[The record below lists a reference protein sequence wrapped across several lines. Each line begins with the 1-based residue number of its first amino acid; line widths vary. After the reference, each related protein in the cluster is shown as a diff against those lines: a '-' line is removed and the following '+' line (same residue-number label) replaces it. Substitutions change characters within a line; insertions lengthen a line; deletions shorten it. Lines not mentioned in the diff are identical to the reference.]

1 MSVGVLG
8 AGAFG
13 TALAIALARNGTD
26 VRLWARDGA
35 QVDDMVATG
44 QNARHLPGIRLPK
57 DLSVT
62 GKIADLAGIDTVLL
76 AVPMQQ
82 VARVIADHPGALS
95 GRTVVACAKG
105 IDLTT
110 LRGPTALLQA
120 TFPNDTPAVLTGPSF
135 AADIA
140 RGLPTALTLACADES
155 RGTRLQEALST
166 PTLRLYRTT
175 DVTGAELGGAL
186 KNVIAI
192 ASGVVIGAGLGDSAR
207 AALITRGFAEMTR
220 LALHL
225 GAQAETLAGLSGL
238 GDLVLTCTSDQSRN
252 FRYGRALGQ
261 GAPWDGTITVE
272 GAATARAVADLAGR
286 AGIDMPLSTM
296 VARLIA
302 GQVGVPEAVASLMS
316 RPLKK
321 E

>member
-1 MSVGVLG
+1 MSVAVLG

-35 QVDDMVATG
+35 QVAAMQASR
-44 QNARHLPGIRLPK
+44 QNARHLPGIQLPK
-57 DLSVT
+57 GLSVT
-62 GKIADLAGIDTVLL
+62 ANIADLAGIDTVLL

-82 VARVIADHPGALS
+82 VARVIAVHPGALA

-120 TFPNDTPAVLTGPSF
+120 AFPSDVPVILTGPSF

-140 RGLPTALTLACADES
+140 RGLPTALTLACADEAQ
-155 RGTRLQEALST
+155 GIRLQEALST

-192 ASGVVIGAGLGDSAR
+192 GAGVVSGAGLGDSAR

-261 GAPWDGTITVE
+261 GAPWDSIITVE
-272 GAATARAVADLAGR
+272 GAATARAVTDLAVK
-286 AGIDMPLSTM
+286 AGIDLPVSTM
-296 VARLIA
+296 VARLVA
-302 GQVGVPEAVASLMS
+302 GQVGVPEAVAALMS